1 MAVAI
6 VNENVLMKT
15 NLRLFLIKVT
25 FQVTMS
31 LIVINKIPTLMNFL
45 IMDKAIKVGLSPI
58 IKCMQHK

>member
-1 MAVAI
+1 M

-25 FQVTMS
+25 FQVTTS

-58 IKCMQHK
+58 IKCIQHK

>member
-58 IKCMQHK
+58 IKCIQHK